1 MRRIAA
7 VEAKNR
13 FGALLD
19 AARREPV
26 AIEKHGKPVAVM
38 VSAEDFEELEA
49 LRLGRLREEIQKG
62 LDDAAAGKIVDGET
76 AFREELEHLAD

>member
-1 MRRIAA
+1 MRRMAA

-13 FGALLD
+13 FGVLLD
-19 AARREPV
+19 TARREPV

-49 LRLGRLREEIQKG
+49 LRLARLRAEIQKG
-62 LDDAAAGKIVDGET
+62 LDDAAAGRIVDGEI
-76 AFREELEHLAD
+76 AFREVLDRLSD